1 MDDILHTL
9 VVDDEE
15 RIRYF
20 LKETLERA
28 GHKVV
33 PASSGEEALD
43 RLKDS
48 AFDLAILD
56 LKLGGF
62 VDGQQVLEAIRWQYP
77 STFVIILTAHGS
89 LESAVDAI
97 RESVDGYLLKPVRP
111 EEIRRTVD
119 RLFQRRTKLAET
131 QGQMEKVLARGP
143 FRVDLARYEVT
154 RDGEL
159 LDLSPGDIKLLVHLM
174 RQYPQVIGPKEL
186 VMIVRDFE
194 PEYVQEAR
202 EIIKWYIHRLRQ
214 QVEPDPRNP
223 RYILNVRGIGYRF
236 SG

>member
-1 MDDILHTL
+1 MDEILRTL

-20 LKETLERA
+20 LMETLEGA
-28 GHKVV
+28 GHRVV
-33 PASSGEEALD
+33 AASSGEEALD

-48 AFDLAILD
+48 AFDLVILD

-77 STFVIILTAHGS
+77 STLVIMLTAHGS
-89 LESAVDAI
+89 LGSAVDAI
-97 RESVDGYLLKPVRP
+97 REGVDGFLLKPVRP
-111 EEIRRTVD
+111 EEIRSTVE
-119 RLFQRRTKLAET
+119 RVLQRRTKLAAT
-131 QGQMEKVLARGP
+131 RGQEGKVLTRGP

-154 RDGEL
+154 RDGEPL
-159 LDLSPGDIKLLVHLM
+159 NLSPGDINLLVHLM
-174 RQYPQVIGPKEL
+174 RQSPQVVGPKEL
-186 VMIVRDFE
+186 VVVVRDFE
-194 PEYVQEAR
+194 PEYIQEAR

-214 QVEPDPRNP
+214 QVEPEPDNP
-223 RYILNVRGIGYRF
+223 RYILNVRGVGYRF